1 MGIKIKSLV
10 YEIPLYY
17 NTTMFETTPE
27 ENKDETED
35 RRSLKTRSDR
45 YEKEKKDSF
54 FGDLIRFSL
63 LSIIIVIP
71 IRLFVVSP
79 FVVNGSSMEPTFST
93 GEYLIVDQLSYLFY
107 EPSRGDVV
115 IFHYPQDPSKFFI
128 KRIIGLPNEMVVL
141 SGSSVQIINKDN
153 PDGFLL
159 DESFITYASENGN
172 ETFDLGVDEYVVL
185 GDNRLASSD
194 SRSWGALNRK
204 LIVGRALL
212 RLFPITSVE
221 LLPGEVHNQEF
232 QAETYE

>member
-1 MGIKIKSLV
+1 ML
-10 YEIPLYY
+10 
-17 NTTMFETTPE
+17 ETTPE
-27 ENKDETED
+27 ENKGGMPD

-54 FGDLIRFSL
+54 FSDLIRFSL
-63 LSIIIVIP
+63 LSIVIVIP

-93 GEYLIVDQLSYLFY
+93 GEYLIVDQLSYYFR
-107 EPSRGDVV
+107 EPTRGDVV

-128 KRIIGLPNEMVVL
+128 KRVIGLPNETVVL
-141 SGSSVQIINKDN
+141 SGNSVRIINETS

-159 DESFITYASENGN
+159 DESFLTYVSENGN
-172 ETFDLGVDEYVVL
+172 ETFELSADEYIVL

-212 RLFPITSVE
+212 RLFPITSISF
-221 LLPGEVHNQEF
+221 LPGEIES
-232 QAETYE
+232 QAENYE